1 MNGTPPPP
9 GIQHCQNF
17 IQIAPL
23 LGMDLRQ
30 NPMLDR
36 FITPTTQLAM
46 LRASLYF
53 RIGHHEIHQNIADR
67 IANTLL
73 NRSPAGLLAL

>member
-1 MNGTPPPP
+1 
-9 GIQHCQNF
+9 
-17 IQIAPL
+17 
-23 LGMDLRQ
+23 
-30 NPMLDR
+30 MLDR